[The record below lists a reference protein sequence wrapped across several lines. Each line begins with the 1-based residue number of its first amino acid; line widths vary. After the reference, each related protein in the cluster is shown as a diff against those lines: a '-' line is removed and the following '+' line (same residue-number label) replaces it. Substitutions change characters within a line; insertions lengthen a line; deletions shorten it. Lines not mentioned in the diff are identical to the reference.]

1 MVKCFNRI
9 CFIRTIMKLNKLLE
23 IMSGGNMKKLIILFS
38 MMSVIGYSAGYGKES
53 KTIKN
58 DAGSIKVDAKTYNSV
73 AQDRRVRFV
82 ILHYTAIEKD
92 LSIKSLTTK
101 EVSAHYLVTDDDK
114 DPVYNL
120 VSEDNRSWH
129 AGESSWGRLTNL
141 NDSSVGIEIV
151 NMGFT
156 ETNGSLSFYP
166 FTDDQIK
173 KVAVLLKD
181 IIKRYELEPTSILAH
196 SDIAPQRKQ
205 DPGPLFPWEE
215 LYKDYQIGMW
225 YDDETKESFMSLN
238 QTQTFTPFEVQAQLE
253 KFGYKVDKTGQYDK
267 QTQNVIRAFQF
278 HFRPSNYDGIMD
290 SETYAILQAL
300 NLKYKSK

>member
-1 MVKCFNRI
+1 
-9 CFIRTIMKLNKLLE
+9 
-23 IMSGGNMKKLIILFS
+23 MKKLVVLWVVMSILAYS
-38 MMSVIGYSAGYGKES
+38 DTYKKENKTIRNSAGVVKIDG
-53 KTIKN
+53 
-58 DAGSIKVDAKTYNSV
+58 KTYNSV

-82 ILHYTAIEKD
+82 ILHYTAVDRDQSVNI
-92 LSIKSLTTK
+92 LTK
-101 EVSAHYLVTDDDK
+101 QEVSAHYLVTDNPS

-129 AGESSWGRLTNL
+129 AGESNWGRLSNL

-151 NMGFT
+151 NLGYT
-156 ETNGSLSFYP
+156 ATNGEMSFYP

-181 IIKRYELEPTSILAH
+181 IIARYELEPTSILGH

-225 YDDETKESFMSLN
+225 YDEETKNSFMTSY
-238 QTQTFTPFEVQAQLE
+238 TTAITPLEVQTQLE
-253 KFGYKVDKTGQYDK
+253 KFGYKIEKTGQYDK
-267 QTQNVIRAFQF
+267 QTANVIRAFQF
-278 HFRPSNYDGIMD
+278 HFRPAKYDGVMD
-290 SETYAILQAL
+290 SETYAILLAL
-300 NLKYKSK
+300 NLKYKK

>member
-1 MVKCFNRI
+1 
-9 CFIRTIMKLNKLLE
+9 
-23 IMSGGNMKKLIILFS
+23 MKKLVILFAV
-38 MMSVIGYSAGYGKES
+38 MSVLAYSDTYKKENKTIRNSAGTVKIDG
-53 KTIKN
+53 
-58 DAGSIKVDAKTYNSV
+58 KTYNSV

-82 ILHYTAIEKD
+82 ILHYTAVDKD
-92 LSIKSLTTK
+92 QSVNILTK
-101 EVSAHYLVTDDDK
+101 QQVSSHYLVTDDSS

-129 AGESSWGRLTNL
+129 AGESSWGRLSNL
-141 NDSSVGIEIV
+141 HDSSVGIEIV
-151 NMGFT
+151 NMGYT
-156 ETNGSLSFYP
+156 GTNGEMSFYP

-181 IIKRYELEPTSILAH
+181 IIARYNLEPTSILGH

-225 YDDETKESFMSLN
+225 YDEDAKSSFMTSYSTL
-238 QTQTFTPFEVQAQLE
+238 TTPFEVQAQLE

-267 QTQNVIRAFQF
+267 QTTNVIRAFQF
-278 HFRPSNYDGIMD
+278 HFRPAKYDGIMD
-290 SETYAILQAL
+290 SETYAILLAL
-300 NLKYKSK
+300 NTKYKK

>member
-1 MVKCFNRI
+1 MVKCSNKN
-9 CFIRTIMKLNKLLE
+9 CFIRTIAKLNKLLE
-23 IMSGGNMKKLIILFS
+23 VMSGGNMKKLIILFS
-38 MMSVIGYSAGYGKES
+38 MMSVIGYSAGYGKEN

-82 ILHYTAIEKD
+82 ILHYTAVN
-92 LSIKSLTTK
+92 K
-101 EVSAHYLVTDDDK
+101 EQSVNILINQQVSAHYLITDDDK

-166 FTDDQIK
+166 
-173 KVAVLLKD
+173 
-181 IIKRYELEPTSILAH
+181 
-196 SDIAPQRKQ
+196 
-205 DPGPLFPWEE
+205 
-215 LYKDYQIGMW
+215 
-225 YDDETKESFMSLN
+225 
-238 QTQTFTPFEVQAQLE
+238 
-253 KFGYKVDKTGQYDK
+253 
-267 QTQNVIRAFQF
+267 
-278 HFRPSNYDGIMD
+278 
-290 SETYAILQAL
+290 
-300 NLKYKSK
+300 